1 MRRDQRSKPTGR
13 PGKPSHLLDLQHW
26 RYAQHDR
33 REEKELQGR
42 GKKAQDAVAHYPWQ
56 CADCKVCMV
65 CDKSDEEAQ
74 TVICDDCDR
83 ACHTFCASPRLIDI
97 PAGPWKCG
105 ICEGKRTRGK
115 KLTSTPKPPSCP
127 FPECTGAGNTLGK
140 GSTHSSLDECPMQ
153 AKSTP
158 RKLKRAAAP
167 MTRNSLLSG
176 DVATPVREPPEGP
189 KSSRKRARTSD
200 AETPISAQKGTP
212 RVKLI
217 LSNKK
222 AKSSSRKPDPP
233 EQVMLPFGGRLT
245 KEDANISTCK
255 PTATDRTKFK
265 KARLQAESLTVES
278 SPALPS
284 EISESGIPANGTS
297 RNGGGDEGY
306 YAPSEPK
313 INSIYFGTREINTWY
328 SAPYPEEYNG
338 QSHIYIC
345 EYCFKYMKSQYLAG
359 RHKAKCPL
367 RHPPG
372 DEIYRDGNISVFEV
386 DGRKNKIYCQNLCL
400 LAKMFLDHKTLYY
413 DVEPFLFYILTE
425 NDTEGCH
432 FVGYFS
438 KEKRSSANYNL
449 SCIVTMPVSQRKG
462 YGGLLIE
469 FSYLLSR
476 KEGRTGSPEK
486 PLSDLGLV
494 SYRRYWRRTV
504 LRALTEVKDEEVS
517 IDELS
522 SKTCMT
528 PDDVVH
534 TLHLLSMLVKN
545 ARGDYVIRCPRAL
558 VAAYLAAVD
567 AKKGMT
573 TIKPDLLRWTPLL
586 FKTPIIATA
595 PAVVVEDAA
604 DEADADAAPP
614 EDDGSPE
621 VFEKGQEGQDEDKN
635 EDNGVTV
642 VSADSDGHT
651 AEVLQ

>member
-1 MRRDQRSKPTGR
+1 MTTAAAATPTTTSSSPRRRSARKSQTNN
-13 PGKPSHLLDLQHW
+13 
-26 RYAQHDR
+26 AN
-33 REEKELQGR
+33 E
-42 GKKAQDAVAHYPWQ
+42 
-56 CADCKVCMV
+56 DCKVCMV
-65 CDKSDEEAQ
+65 CDKSDDEAQ

-83 ACHTFCASPRLIDI
+83 ACHTFCASPRLTEV
-97 PAGPWKCG
+97 PEGPWKCG
-105 ICEGKRTRGK
+105 ICEGKRTRGRK
-115 KLTSTPKPPSCP
+115 VASTPRPPTCP
-127 FPECTGAGNTLGK
+127 FPNCTGVGNALGK
-140 GSTHSSLDECPMQ
+140 GPTHTSLDECPMH
-153 AKSTP
+153 AKTSP

-167 MTRNSLLSG
+167 TSRNSFSAG
-176 DVATPVREPPEGP
+176 DPSTPVREPAEGP
-189 KSSRKRARTSD
+189 KSARKRARTSE
-200 AETPISAQKGTP
+200 AETPGSASKGTP
-212 RVKLI
+212 RVKLV

-222 AKSSSRKPDPP
+222 NKSARKADPP
-233 EQVMLPFGGRLT
+233 EQAMLPFGGRLT
-245 KEDANISTCK
+245 EADANISTCK
-255 PTATDRTKFK
+255 PTVSDRAKFK
-265 KARLQAESLTVES
+265 KARIQAESLAAES
-278 SPALPS
+278 SPALSS
-284 EISESGIPANGTS
+284 EAVENGTPVSGRRGYHDDRTS
-297 RNGGGDEGY
+297 RASTGDDVY
-306 YAPSEPK
+306 YAPAEPK

-372 DEIYRDGNISVFEV
+372 DEIYRDGGISVFEV

-425 NDTEGCH
+425 NDSEGCH

-449 SCIVTMPVSQRKG
+449 SCIVTLPVSQRKG

-469 FSYLLSR
+469 FSYLLSQ

-504 LRALTEVKDEEVS
+504 LRALSEVEGEEVS
-517 IDELS
+517 IDELT

-534 TLHLLSMLVKN
+534 TLHLLSMLTKN
-545 ARGDYVIRCPRAL
+545 ARGEYVIRCPRAL
-558 VAAYLAAVD
+558 VLAYLAAVD
-567 AKKGMT
+567 AKKKGMA

-586 FKTPIIATA
+586 FKTPITATTA
-595 PAVVVEDAA
+595 TVVVEDAG
-604 DEADADAAPP
+604 DEADADADGDAEVPP
-614 EDDGSPE
+614 AENTDPPQVEEGAKE
-621 VFEKGQEGQDEDKN
+621 GQENGE
-635 EDNGVTV
+635 GVTV
-642 VSADSDGHT
+642 VGEEPDDEEDAVGSSDEE
-651 AEVLQ
+651 A